1 MGFFQGRVTCC
12 RFKVS
17 KAAPRQF
24 GPEHLEKL
32 ADAAI
37 GKQRIATADGTQ
49 VGWIAGDHILD
60 TRFDLE
66 KNVIADT
73 LQFAMRVDEVRIP
86 SDLLRAYYAV
96 ELEALA
102 SQNPSGL
109 PSGRQKREAR
119 QVAKD
124 RLEQEAKDGRFL
136 KRRATSILWDSL
148 SNELLVAT
156 SSSAVLDRL
165 HVLFKQTFERN
176 LDFLGA
182 GRQAFLWAEVDSKT
196 RAVDD
201 AAPTVFVSGQKEEIA
216 WDLDEASR
224 DYLGNEF
231 LLWLWF
237 HVENES
243 DTIKLSDDSEVAVM
257 LARTLVLEW
266 VSRQQASMAGK
277 ASPATA
283 PGNLPEAAASPA
295 RSEGASARQGRAD
308 AASPRQPLRA
318 VAAGGDARDLLG
330 EDAAVGGRDGTRPPR
345 GAGLAAAASA
355 RDGRPAV
362 RRVPVAPDLRRLEG
376 GVGPHQ
382 EVAREVMIG
391 GAERRGPPVSIRI
404 RAQETGSLRR
414 SARRSRLHVHELRRS
429 GRQVDDQESLR
440 IGPVE
445 RPRIDDARPAPS
457 DALRADVR
465 VAVEAR

>member
-17 KAAPRQF
+17 KAAPRHF

-37 GKQRIATADGTQ
+37 GRQRIATADGTQ
-49 VGWIAGDHILD
+49 VGWFAGDHILD
-60 TRFDLE
+60 TRFELE
-66 KNVIADT
+66 KNIIAET
-73 LQFAMRVDEVRIP
+73 LQFAMRVDEVKIP

-136 KRRATSILWDSL
+136 KRRATQILWDGL

-165 HVLFKQTFERN
+165 HVLFKQTFDRT

-216 WDLDEASR
+216 WVADEANR

-237 HVENES
+237 YVENES
-243 DTIKLSDDSEVAVM
+243 DTIKLGDDSEVAVM
-257 LARTLVLEW
+257 LARTLVLECPRGQYGRE
-266 VSRQQASMAGK
+266 SITSDGPGK
-277 ASPATA
+277 
-283 PGNLPEAAASPA
+283 LPEA
-295 RSEGASARQGRAD
+295 
-308 AASPRQPLRA
+308 LRA
-318 VAAGGDARDLLG
+318 LQVGRLPRKVGLTLHRHDNLYELTLQAETLAISSAKLPPSDEETERGRHEERASQIRHLLETVDLLYVAFLTHRLG
-330 EDAAVGGRDGTRPPR
+330 EGWKSESG
-345 GAGLAAAASA
+345 
-355 RDGRPAV
+355 
-362 RRVPVAPDLRRLEG
+362 
-376 GVGPHQ
+376 
-382 EVAREVMIG
+382 
-391 GAERRGPPVSIRI
+391 RI
-404 RAQETGSLRR
+404 RKWLTK
-414 SARRSRLHVHELRRS
+414 
-429 GRQVDDQESLR
+429 
-440 IGPVE
+440 
-445 RPRIDDARPAPS
+445 
-457 DALRADVR
+457 
-465 VAVEAR
+465 

>member
-17 KAAPRQF
+17 KAAPRHF

-32 ADAAI
+32 AEAAI

-73 LQFAMRVDEVRIP
+73 LQFALRVDEVRIP
-86 SDLLRAYYAV
+86 ADLLRAYYAV

-156 SSSAVLDRL
+156 TSATVLDRL
-165 HVLFKQTFERN
+165 HVLFKSTFDRG

-182 GRQAFLWAEVDSKT
+182 GRQAFLWSEVDGKT

-201 AAPTVFVSGQKEEIA
+201 AAPTVFVAGQKEEIA

-237 HVENES
+237 QVENES
-243 DTIKLSDDSEVAVM
+243 DTIKLGDDSEVAVM
-257 LARTLVLEW
+257 LARSLVLECPRGQYGRE
-266 VSRQQASMAGK
+266 SITSDGPTK
-277 ASPATA
+277 
-283 PGNLPEAAASPA
+283 LPEA
-295 RSEGASARQGRAD
+295 
-308 AASPRQPLRA
+308 LRA
-318 VAAGGDARDLLG
+318 LQAGRLPRKVGLTLHRHDNIYELTLQAETLAISGAKLPPSEEESDRGRLEERASQIRHLLETVDLLYVAFLTHRLG
-330 EDAAVGGRDGTRPPR
+330 EDWKTEAGRIKKWLTK
-345 GAGLAAAASA
+345 
-355 RDGRPAV
+355 
-362 RRVPVAPDLRRLEG
+362 
-376 GVGPHQ
+376 
-382 EVAREVMIG
+382 
-391 GAERRGPPVSIRI
+391 
-404 RAQETGSLRR
+404 
-414 SARRSRLHVHELRRS
+414 
-429 GRQVDDQESLR
+429 
-440 IGPVE
+440 
-445 RPRIDDARPAPS
+445 
-457 DALRADVR
+457 
-465 VAVEAR
+465 